1 MDFASRRARR
11 TGIRVLHRTR
21 INGTIRSKWTGSATL
36 PINRHGGVRCREGM
50 RIVQT
55 ATAYYPSV
63 GGAQLHWFTIAR
75 LLRDKGHQLAA
86 IAQWRDQ
93 RNRYLLDSTLFA
105 PRGDDDYAA
114 DGIPVYRF
122 QPSLFARCWMA
133 PLLPGCFLVPEVC
146 FPPLS
151 AYFAGRFSRIP
162 GPVDVVHN
170 IRIGREHFC
179 WASYWF
185 ARRRRARFF
194 ITPNFS
200 PRMESLLGRFMLRNF
215 FRLLP
220 RADGVFV
227 FTASERERIIRLGVA
242 AERIWLIGVG
252 PLLADRYD
260 PLEFKRRFGIRDRMV
275 LFLGQKLAYK
285 GFDLPLGAAPKV

>member
-1 MDFASRRARR
+1 MA
-11 TGIRVLHRTR
+11 VQ
-21 INGTIRSKWTGSATL
+21 
-36 PINRHGGVRCREGM
+36 CREGM

-86 IAQWRDQ
+86 IAQWNDQ
-93 RNRYLLDSTLFA
+93 RNRYLLDSTVFA

-151 AYFAGRFSRIP
+151 AYFARRFSRIP
-162 GPVDVVHN
+162 GPVDIVHN

-200 PRMESLLGRFMLRNF
+200 PRMESLLGRFVLRNF
-215 FRLLP
+215 FRLLR

-227 FTASERERIIRLGVA
+227 FTPGER
-242 AERIWLIGVG
+242 
-252 PLLADRYD
+252 D
-260 PLEFKRRFGIRDRMV
+260 
-275 LFLGQKLAYK
+275 
-285 GFDLPLGAAPKV
+285 